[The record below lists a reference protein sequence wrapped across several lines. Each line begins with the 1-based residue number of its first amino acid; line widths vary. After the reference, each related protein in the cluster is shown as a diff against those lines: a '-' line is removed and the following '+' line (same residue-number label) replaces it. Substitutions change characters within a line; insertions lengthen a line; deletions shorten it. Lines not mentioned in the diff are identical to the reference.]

1 MIMTIIY
8 VLVGII
14 ALCGVIGAYRF
25 FAVINIC
32 GEHLADDYYDNY
44 FERNQEGL
52 SDKDIEFI
60 NNHEYCPK
68 KENNDA

>member
-1 MIMTIIY
+1 G
-8 VLVGII
+8 VRI
-14 ALCGVIGAYRF
+14 AREELA
-25 FAVINIC
+25 
-32 GEHLADDYYDNY
+32 ADDYYDNY

-60 NNHEYCPK
+60 NNYEYCS

>member
-1 MIMTIIY
+1 MTIIY

-32 GEHLADDYYDNY
+32 GEQLAKDQKHIDFVNNY
-44 FERNQEGL
+44 
-52 SDKDIEFI
+52 
-60 NNHEYCPK
+60 EYCPK
-68 KENNDA
+68 KEDK

>member
-32 GEHLADDYYDNY
+32 GEQLADDYYDNY

-60 NNHEYCPK
+60 YNHEYCPK
-68 KENNDA
+68 EDNDA

>member
-1 MIMTIIY
+1 MTIMTVIY

-25 FAVINIC
+25 FTVINIC
-32 GEHLADDYYDNY
+32 GEHLAKDQKHIDFVNNY
-44 FERNQEGL
+44 
-52 SDKDIEFI
+52 
-60 NNHEYCPK
+60 EYCPK

>member
-8 VLVGII
+8 TLVALI

-32 GEHLADDYYDNY
+32 GEQLAN
-44 FERNQEGL
+44 EKG
-52 SDKDIEFI
+52 SDL
-60 NNHEYCPK
+60 P
-68 KENNDA
+68 